1 MRTILGRLAGALL
14 ALVLTSGLAA
24 AQTKITIAVGGGA
37 CLCYLPTVLAKQL
50 GEYDKAG
57 LAVELVD
64 LKGGS
69 DALKAVLGGSA
80 DVVSGYFDHCV
91 NLAAKKQELTS
102 FVVYDR
108 YPGLV
113 LVVSPSHNA
122 EIKSIKDLAGKKV
135 GVSAPGS
142 STDFFLKYLLK
153 KNGVDASGVAVIG
166 VGLGATAVA
175 AMQQGQIDAAVMLD
189 PSVTVLQGSY
199 PDLRI
204 LSDTRTQKDTLDVF
218 GGEYPGGALYSTT
231 AWIASHEKEAQA
243 LTNAIVNTLDL
254 DPLAFGRRY
263 HGENA
268 AGNRRQE
275 QGALSRRAQ
284 EHDPDVF
291 GDRHDG
297 PQGRRRGAR
306 GVQREFARGCEGQYR
321 PQQDLHQQIC
331 RSGEE
336 DDGDECEISRL
347 DDASGDSPRHDARS
361 RCAAVVVAVRGGA
374 ARRDISA
381 FRRQA
386 GGETAALE
394 RPHPARAQSGF
405 QQRPSS
411 RASYFETDFASF
423 LAWRDWGFPDPDV
436 FNGFGMGA
444 LRCADGA
451 FVLGEMGRHTA
462 NAGRIYFPS
471 GTPDLDDISDGTVD
485 IAGSVAREV
494 EEETGLTPADYRA
507 DAHWDCVVSGAAI
520 AMIRILNV
528 DSSGEALRAR
538 IEANL
543 GRQHQP
549 ELSAIHLVRGTS
561 DLTAAMPRFV
571 TAFIEKQF
579 SSRSA

>member
-1 MRTILGRLAGALL
+1 MRKILGRLSGVLL

-24 AQTKITIAVGGGA
+24 AETKITIAVGGGA

-122 EIKSIKDLAGKKV
+122 EIKSIKDLAGKKI

-243 LTNAIVNTLDL
+243 LTNAIVNTLNWIHSHS
-254 DPLAFGRRY
+254 A
-263 HGENA
+263 
-268 AGNRRQE
+268 
-275 QGALSRRAQ
+275 
-284 EHDPDVF
+284 
-291 GDRHDG
+291 
-297 PQGRRRGAR
+297 
-306 GVQREFARGCEGQYR
+306 
-321 PQQDLHQQIC
+321 
-331 RSGEE
+331 E
-336 DDGDECEISRL
+336 DIMAKMPPEIVGKNKEL
-347 DDASGDSPRHDARS
+347 YL
-361 RCAAVVVAVRGGA
+361 
-374 ARRDISA
+374 
-381 FRRQA
+381 
-386 GGETAALE
+386 AALKNTI
-394 RPHPARAQSGF
+394 PMYSLTGMM
-405 QQRPSS
+405 
-411 RASYFETDFASF
+411 
-423 LAWRDWGFPDPDV
+423 DPK
-436 FNGFGMGA
+436 G
-444 LRCADGA
+444 
-451 FVLGEMGRHTA
+451 
-462 NAGRIYFPS
+462 
-471 GTPDLDDISDGTVD
+471 
-485 IAGSVAREV
+485 
-494 EEETGLTPADYRA
+494 A
-507 DAHWDCVVSGAAI
+507 DAVLAVFSE
-520 AMIRILNV
+520 
-528 DSSGEALRAR
+528 SS
-538 IEANL
+538 
-543 GRQHQP
+543 P
-549 ELSAIHLVRGTS
+549 EVAKAHIDLSKTF
-561 DLTAAMPRFV
+561 TNRFV
-571 TAFIEKQF
+571 EAAKKTTGTNAK
-579 SSRSA
+579 